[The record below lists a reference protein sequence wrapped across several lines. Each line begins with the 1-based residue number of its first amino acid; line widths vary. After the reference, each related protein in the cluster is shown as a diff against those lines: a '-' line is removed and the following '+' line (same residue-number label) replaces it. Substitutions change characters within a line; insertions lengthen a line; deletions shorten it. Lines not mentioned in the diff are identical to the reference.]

1 MASTTNVQ
9 NLYEDIVADLIP
21 YYDNMVLLGAN
32 PELIL
37 NSYNISGGTGST
49 MNIPTTNAWTTGAVI
64 APGDPIVDIAGDGQ
78 ADPVNDFNPDS
89 VSLAVAKRGSG
100 TLVNIED
107 FEDGGYETVRR
118 AVITRLA
125 SSIAQST
132 DIAGF
137 NSMGHD
143 LETVIAGLAN
153 VTTLS
158 SAGLQPGANVGAC
171 ELAYVFS
178 PEAMGYAVKREPTV
192 QMFENINHNRA
203 EYTATLRNGFKQIR
217 PTFIKA
223 LASKSGFGAANA
235 LTLNNFATSVAE
247 LRAVNAPVDGSGHF
261 YAVITP
267 SQELSLSTELNGAGA
282 TSFTSVSQDMA
293 NQALRDGLITQ
304 ALGAKFVRS
313 NNTPSGLESALS

>member
-1 MASTTNVQ
+1 
-9 NLYEDIVADLIP
+9 
-21 YYDNMVLLGAN
+21 
-32 PELIL
+32 
-37 NSYNISGGTGST
+37 
-49 MNIPTTNAWTTGAVI
+49 
-64 APGDPIVDIAGDGQ
+64 
-78 ADPVNDFNPDS
+78 
-89 VSLAVAKRGSG
+89 
-100 TLVNIED
+100 
-107 FEDGGYETVRR
+107 
-118 AVITRLA
+118 
-125 SSIAQST
+125 
-132 DIAGF
+132 
-137 NSMGHD
+137 MGHD